1 MRKIMIILAVLFLAG
16 FSSALTLKSGQTN
29 YEKGSEIILSGS
41 CDLGDMHRISAEL
54 GNKKIFDEQINC
66 FSDGKFDFK
75 YPTSFLDPS
84 GNWRIKLFTPENETE
99 IIVIVK
105 PIPESAFYRITFLS
119 PAGVAFKRGETIFI
133 SIEMTDSGEIVND
146 AQVVMYDVFGRKIYL
161 KAEGNGIYDVNYGVP
176 FNAPEEKWGLTVVA
190 QKEDDGK
197 LYGGERLLEIEILP
211 ASFIFQIIE
220 PVNQTYEQSDKIP
233 IKAKVTYSNGVSLT
247 QTNIEVA
254 ELRVGQEKIP
264 FEINSNGELILAY
277 APKETGNQIYR
288 IYLKDNAGN
297 ESEHKIELIVTCSA
311 TCMVKN
317 YGLIVLVVVLV
328 LGVVSKLFYTKINYS
343 VQLLKLKNEKAKT
356 TELIKDLQREYFE
369 KAVMPAKSYKS
380 NMATYKSKLIELDEK
395 IKQMEHKIRQEK

>member
-1 MRKIMIILAVLFLAG
+1 MKKIAVIIAFLFLAG
-16 FSSALTLKSGQTN
+16 FSGALTLKSSQTN

-41 CDLGDMHRISAEL
+41 CDLGKVHMLSAEL
-54 GNKKIFDEQINC
+54 GNKKIFDESVNC

-75 YPTSFLDPS
+75 YKISFLDPS

-119 PAGVAFKRGETIFI
+119 PAGVAFKRGETILLSVEI
-133 SIEMTDSGEIVND
+133 ADSGKIVD
-146 AQVVMYDVFGRKIYL
+146 GAQIVMYDVFGEKIDL
-161 KAEGNGIYDVNYGVP
+161 KPEGNGIYDLNYGIP
-176 FNAPEEKWGLTVVA
+176 FNAPEEKWSLIVVA
-190 QKEDDGK
+190 QKEENDK

-211 ASFIFQIIE
+211 AIFSFQILE

-233 IKAKVTYSNGVSLT
+233 IKVKATYSNGANLT
-247 QTNIEVA
+247 QANIEIA
-254 ELRVGQEKIP
+254 ELRVGEERIP

-277 APKETGNQIYR
+277 EPKKTGNQLYK

-311 TCMVKN
+311 TCLLKN
-317 YGLIVLVVVLV
+317 YGLIVLVIILV
-328 LGVVSKLFYTKINYS
+328 SGVIVKLFYTKINYS
-343 VQLLKLKNEKAKT
+343 VQLLSLKNEKAKT

-369 KAVMPAKSYKS
+369 KAVMPATSYKN
-380 NMATYKSKLIELDEK
+380 NMATYKSKVIELDEK
-395 IKQMEHKIRQEK
+395 IRQMENKIQQEK